1 MRGTTSRQGWSLG
14 LAAACLL
21 LSTAAIAQEGDEH
34 AAHHPGAQGGAMA
47 DAGVMGAA
55 PSPAA
60 AGMSGM
66 MDEMMEGEGEH
77 GARRTPFVSQL
88 LAAPS
93 LSAEGRNRLMGE
105 AQARVER
112 GLAMAA
118 EASAAARSED
128 PAARASAAR
137 RLREASDL
145 FASGSAALAA
155 LDRGASPQ
163 PAARPRSRRRSPG
176 FGIR

>member
-66 MDEMMEGEGEH
+66 MDEMM
-77 GARRTPFVSQL
+77 
-88 LAAPS
+88 
-93 LSAEGRNRLMGE
+93 
-105 AQARVER
+105 
-112 GLAMAA
+112 
-118 EASAAARSED
+118 
-128 PAARASAAR
+128 
-137 RLREASDL
+137 
-145 FASGSAALAA
+145 
-155 LDRGASPQ
+155 
-163 PAARPRSRRRSPG
+163 
-176 FGIR
+176 